1 MFNQLRNSIRKY
13 FGISMRETNG
23 ILVLI
28 IIMIIILISPLIYN
42 NFMYPE
48 YSNYTLDSLKLDSLI
63 AIFEENLKHTSSRNQ
78 KDTVVKDTL
87 FPFNPNTISF
97 DQMILLGFD
106 SILAKRISKYRNNK
120 GQFLIKKDLLKIYDF
135 PDDLYNDIV
144 NYILLPEVIAF
155 KRQIGPGISDS
166 IKNNKNE
173 ERALPILIDINVAD
187 TNQLME
193 VVGIGHILSNR
204 IIKYR
209 DLLGGF
215 SNIDQL
221 NDVYGLQGK
230 SLENLKSVVY
240 IDSLFTPDK
249 IGINFSD
256 WEEMVRH
263 PYINSR
269 LANDLLDLRSNKGYM
284 NGIDQLRDIP
294 YLNDSILKRIEPYI
308 EF

>member
-1 MFNQLRNSIRKY
+1 MFNQLRNSIRRY
-13 FGISMRETNG
+13 FGISMREANG

-48 YSNYTLDSLKLDSLI
+48 YSNYKLDSLKLDSLI
-63 AIFEENLKHTSSRNQ
+63 EIFEENLKHTSSMNQ
-78 KDTVVKDTL
+78 EITLAKDTL

-97 DQMILLGFD
+97 DQMVILGFD

-144 NYILLPEVIAF
+144 NYILLPEVIAL
-155 KRQIGPGISDS
+155 KMQSVSGNSDYV
-166 IKNNKNE
+166 KNNKSE
-173 ERALPILIDINVAD
+173 EQALPILIDINVAD

-240 IDSLFTPDK
+240 IDSLFTPKK
-249 IGINFSD
+249 IKINFSD
-256 WEEMVRH
+256 WEEMVKH

-284 NGIDQLRDIP
+284 NRIDQLRDIP
-294 YLNDSILKRIEPYI
+294 YLSDSILRRIEPYI